1 LSSTSSFEIHG
12 QPSGLANR
20 QAYFRKEM
28 DMTLEKVREMIAN
41 HLGKELEDVQA
52 ESTFEELG
60 IDSLE
65 IAELVM
71 DFEDEMGVELTI
83 EEPLLSVGAFYEFLE
98 KQAK

>member
-1 LSSTSSFEIHG
+1 
-12 QPSGLANR
+12 
-20 QAYFRKEM
+20 
-28 DMTLEKVREMIAN
+28 MTLEKVREMIAN